1 MQLYFVAILGLLFGS
16 FLNVVI
22 YRIPLNLSI
31 VYPRSQCKVC
41 GKKIRWFDL
50 LPVLSWILLR
60 GKCRYCRF
68 FIGFRYPLVEILTS
82 FLFVIGSIKLSAPFD
97 FLSLIYS
104 FIFICF
110 LICISFIDIDHLI
123 IPDKILIPFWISGL
137 LIHSFPFFDE
147 LFYGLL
153 LENLIKEI
161 LGSSFVFLILLS
173 VVLAGKFFSKKPFLG
188 MGDVKLLA
196 VLFPWLGY
204 TGIECVIILSILISG
219 LYSILGLI
227 TSYLKRGQYI
237 PYAPFICISS
247 LMVWFQGN
255 EYFLQNFP
263 NFFWWRFIF

>member
-1 MQLYFVAILGLLFGS
+1 MQLCFVAILGLLFGS
-16 FLNVVI
+16 FLNVVV
-22 YRIPLNLSI
+22 YRIPFNLSI

-41 GKKIRWFDL
+41 GKPIVWFDL
-50 LPVLSWILLR
+50 LPVLSWIILR
-60 GKCRYCRF
+60 GKCRYCRS
-68 FIGFRYPLVEILTS
+68 FIGLRYPLIEILTS
-82 FLFVIGSIKLSAPFD
+82 FLFVIGFIKLSIPFD
-97 FLSLIYS
+97 FVSLISS

-137 LIHSFPFFDE
+137 LIHSFSFYQG
-147 LFYGLL
+147 LFNIVLL
-153 LENLIKEI
+153 DNLIKKI
-161 LGSSFVFLILLS
+161 FGSLFVYLIFLLIVS
-173 VVLAGKFFSKKPFLG
+173 AGKFCYKKPFLG
-188 MGDVKLLA
+188 MGDVKLFA

-204 TGIECVIILSILISG
+204 SGIESVIILSILISG

-247 LMVWFQGN
+247 LLVWFQGN